1 MDVTPPLFAQS
12 WELTA
17 VLETSKNGDD
27 YYNFNFA
34 EPKVLD
40 FEADETLLSLASDTF
55 KSASDTPLL
64 QTGSEPT
71 LLTTEQ
77 PF

>member
-40 FEADETLLSLASDTF
+40 FEADEDVLSLASDTYN
-55 KSASDTPLL
+55 SASDTPLL
-64 QTGSEPT
+64 QAQEKPAM
-71 LLTTEQ
+71 LTTEA